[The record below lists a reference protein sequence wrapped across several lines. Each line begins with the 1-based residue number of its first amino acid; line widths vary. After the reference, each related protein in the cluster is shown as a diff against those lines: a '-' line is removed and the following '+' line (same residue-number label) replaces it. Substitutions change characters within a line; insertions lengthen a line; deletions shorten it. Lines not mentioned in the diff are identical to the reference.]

1 MPAQEQPQKKITDL
15 SDNDLKAL
23 AFDES
28 EKIGQA
34 QQNIQTIRQEL
45 ARRRQ
50 MNPVGATS
58 VKPPKNKENP
68 NG

>member
-1 MPAQEQPQKKITDL
+1 MPAQEQPQKKVTDL

-34 QQNIQTIRQEL
+34 QQNIQVIRQEL

-50 MNPVGATS
+50 MNPVGVTP